1 MVYKTLKVIIYSSLS
16 AAFCLGTILYLE
28 FLTGASTMNM
38 LMSFVMMLVPLS
50 VYANNTLFVNVP
62 KNKNSFVIT
71 LEANPTTGY
80 QWSVARFDQDLLTLS
95 SSYYQGPDSKL
106 IGAGGHML
114 FTFTVNKGKSQP
126 KTTDLFFSYARP
138 WEKADSGVKQ
148 KVTLHFFAKR
158 HPG

>member
-1 MVYKTLKVIIYSSLS
+1 
-16 AAFCLGTILYLE
+16 
-28 FLTGASTMNM
+28 MNL

-50 VYANNTLFVNVP
+50 VYANKALLVNVP
-62 KNKNSFVIT
+62 KNKSSFVIT

-80 QWSVARFDQDLLTLS
+80 QWSVVSFDKDLLTLS

-114 FTFTVNKGKSQP
+114 FTFTLNKEKAYP

-138 WEKADSGVKQ
+138 WEKGDTGAKQ
-148 KVTLHFFAKR
+148 KVTVHFFAKR
-158 HPG
+158 HP